1 MNRSQLINIL
11 LVLLI
16 FIASLVLA
24 QMLLQLLSG
33 FSDIILIFLLG
44 WLVSFILHPVIERL
58 AKHPIPVGLI
68 DLLQPTLGTQRCA
81 RLAGARL
88 SRRTAV
94 VIVYAGL
101 VLIIVLAIAILVPV
115 AIVQLSQLASHLP
128 EFWNQAPQLGAAA
141 QDQLARFG
149 VRVDLEAAINS
160 VLGGLQTVATA
171 AIQNT
176 LAILTSLFNFLS
188 NLFFVLILS
197 FYIAYDAPRLQ
208 HRMRRLIPVQYH
220 DELQFFVTSVDR
232 TFGGFIRGQL
242 VQAVIVGIGT
252 GVALVMF
259 NLNFVLVASLFAALL
274 MLIPLFGPAL
284 SIIPPLLVAFIQAPG
299 LAVWLLIVLVV
310 FQFALVNVV
319 MPRLLSEAVGLHP
332 LLVLAAILAGIKIGG
347 FWGAFFGIPVAGV
360 FWAMLRFFS
369 HDLDLEAVN
378 PGGLWAGEDRRT
390 EERRAPSATAE
401 TAQKPQ
407 PPQPQALKGKSS
419 TR

>member
-1 MNRSQLINIL
+1 MKRSQLVNIL

-16 FIASLVLA
+16 LIASLVLA

-33 FSDIILIFLLG
+33 FSDLILLFLLG
-44 WLVSFILHPVIERL
+44 WLVSFILHPAIDRL
-58 AKHPIPVGLI
+58 ARHPIPIGLI
-68 DLLQPTLGTQRCA
+68 DLLQPVLGTQR
-81 RLAGARL
+81 RGQLAAIRL

-94 VIVYAGL
+94 LIVYAGL
-101 VLIIVLAIAILVPV
+101 VLAIILAVALLVPV

-128 EFWNQAPQLGAAA
+128 QFWNQAPELGGAA

-149 VRVDLEAAINS
+149 LRVDLEAAVNA
-160 VLGGLQTVATA
+160 VLGGLQTVATS

-176 LAILTSLFNFLS
+176 LAILTSLFAFLS

-197 FYIAYDAPRLQ
+197 FYIAFDAPRLQ
-208 HRMRRLIPVQYH
+208 RRLRLLIPAQYQ
-220 DELQFFVTSVDR
+220 DEMQFFVESVDR

-242 VQAVIVGIGT
+242 VQSLIVGIGT
-252 GVALVMF
+252 GVALVLF

-274 MLIPLFGPAL
+274 MLIPLVGPAL
-284 SIIPPLLVAFIQAPG
+284 SVIPPLLVALIQSPG
-299 LAVWLLIVLVV
+299 LALWLLLVLVV
-310 FQFALVNVV
+310 YQFVLVNVI

-332 LLVLAAILAGIKIGG
+332 LLVLAAILGGIKIGG

-378 PGGLWAGEDRRT
+378 PGGLWAGDERRKQDRRT
-390 EERRAPSATAE
+390 PSLPAE
-401 TAQKPQ
+401 SAQKPSQPQ
-407 PPQPQALKGKSS
+407 PPPLQGKSS